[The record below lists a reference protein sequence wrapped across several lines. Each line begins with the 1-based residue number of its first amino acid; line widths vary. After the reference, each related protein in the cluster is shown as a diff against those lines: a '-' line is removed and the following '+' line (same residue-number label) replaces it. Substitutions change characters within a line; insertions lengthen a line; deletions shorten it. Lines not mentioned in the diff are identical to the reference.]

1 MSDPTKPTK
10 TGSDAILARLLAL
23 HPKIIDLSLDRMH
36 GILARLDHPETR
48 LPPVI
53 HIAGTNGKGSTL
65 AMLRAGL
72 ESTGSRVHAYT
83 SPHLAQFHERIRI
96 AGALIDEDA
105 LAALLEECET
115 ANNGMPITF
124 FEITTAAALLAYAR
138 TPADWL
144 LLEVGMGGRLDAT
157 NVVESPRLTAITP
170 VSYDHQA
177 YLGDSLA
184 AIAGEKA
191 GILKPGVPC
200 VVAEQAPEA
209 LAVIETRA
217 AQVEAPLIVAGRQFT
232 AREEA
237 GQILFEDEA
246 GSLALPRPTL
256 LGPHQ
261 IVNAA
266 TALAALRTLRF
277 DDAACMAAMIKAE
290 WPARLQ
296 TLRQGPLVALC
307 ADAEVQLWL
316 DGSHNEAAAAAI
328 AAFFTDLAAQS
339 PAPLQLVCGM
349 LETKNTNA
357 FFSKLAGIAEGVHT
371 VTIPG
376 AAASL
381 SAAALGEAA
390 RGAGLPAE
398 AHMSLE
404 TAVLAAARAAG
415 TGGRVLIC
423 GSLYLAGEVLRNNS

>member
-1 MSDPTKPTK
+1 MSDPTKPNK

-83 SPHLAQFHERIRI
+83 SPHLAQFHERIRL

-105 LAALLEECET
+105 LAALLEECEA

-157 NVVESPRLTAITP
+157 NVVASPKLTVITP

-217 AQVEAPLIVAGRQFT
+217 AQMEAPLIVAGRHFT

-246 GSLALPRPTL
+246 GSLALPRPAL

-296 TLRQGPLVALC
+296 TLRQGPLAALC

-316 DGSHNEAAAAAI
+316 DGSHNEAAAAAV

-339 PAPLQLVCGM
+339 PAPLQIVCGM
-349 LETKNTNA
+349 LETKNTHA
-357 FFSKLAGIAEGVHT
+357 FFSQLAGIAEGVHT

-423 GSLYLAGEVLRNNS
+423 GSLYLAGEVLRDNG